1 MERPRHP
8 SAEQI
13 EADEFFRHPPVA
25 ILPFDCDIPGN
36 DKKAKQIMLVRCAL
50 TAKILY
56 DSSVY
61 KTPQDRPFIV
71 CFANAHKD
79 GDVSGAQKI
88 ARILRSL
95 GIPEEKIITRTT
107 TITNTG
113 TTITNTGDMSQLHA
127 LAKEMR
133 LEGPLA
139 VVTTN
144 GHRRRARQE
153 AINHQKVHKDFG
165 PVYVIYPKHTL
176 TNRLQIRSG
185 PLPDPRV
192 SRKIQKALATAN
204 TSELNHGLQEAGA
217 WAFSAIS
224 LLRPLKQRA
233 EEYSH
238 EDMRHKEQS
247 RYVAKKMKKAAKR
260 LRTLRTYTKV
270 MGLDPRLV
278 KGLYIPK
285 AER

>member
-1 MERPRHP
+1 MERPGHP
-8 SAEQI
+8 SPERI

-36 DKKAKQIMLVRCAL
+36 DKKTKQIMLVRCAL

-56 DSSVY
+56 DSDVY
-61 KTPQDRPFIV
+61 KTLQERPFIV

-79 GDVSGAQKI
+79 GDVAGSQKI
-88 ARILRSL
+88 ARILKSL

-113 TTITNTGDMSQLHA
+113 DMSQLHA
-127 LAKEMR
+127 LVKDTKMH

-153 AINHQKVHKDFG
+153 VINHQRVHKDFE

-176 TNRLQIRSG
+176 TNSLQVPNES
-185 PLPDPRV
+185 LLDPRV

-204 TSELNHGLQEAGA
+204 TSELNHGLSEAGA
-217 WAFSAIS
+217 WAFSAVP
-224 LLRPLKQRA
+224 LLKPLKQRA
-233 EEYSH
+233 EEHSH
-238 EDMRHKEQS
+238 EDMRRKEQS
-247 RYVAKKMKKAAKR
+247 RYVAKKMLKAAKR
-260 LRTLRTYTKV
+260 LRTLKTYTKIK
-270 MGLDPRLV
+270 GQNPDFI
-278 KGLYIPK
+278 KGLYVPK
-285 AER
+285 AKR